1 MPTYKA
7 TAYIR
12 LSYTDDRSSESDSVA
27 NQRKLIEN
35 FVERNPDIEVVSYK
49 VDDGYSGIIF
59 DRPAFKEMMQDVTNG
74 EINCVIVKDL
84 SRLGREYIET
94 GRYLRRVFPA
104 YGVRFIAITDNIDT
118 AQESSGDDLT
128 VSVKNIMNEA
138 YCRDISVKTRTSL
151 DVKRRNGD
159 FVGAFTVYGYIKSE
173 DNKNLLVPDPYA
185 SRVVQN
191 IYQMRLEGSSALRIA
206 NELNRLGILSPLAYK
221 KNHGLPYAKKGY
233 ADREDCKWSATTIIR
248 MLQDETYTGTLV
260 QGKQGTSNY
269 KIKQMEQKP
278 ESEWIRIPDA
288 HEPLITKQDF
298 DLVQR
303 IRGLDTRTSPKQD
316 TVYLFSGVLICGC
329 CGSRMTR
336 KTNRVNGKE
345 YHYYYCP
352 TGKKHGCANPVMLKE
367 SKLIDCVQES
377 LKAYIQNV
385 ASLETLLNSISIN
398 QALAKEYTAHI
409 SENERRLEQAQ
420 AYKSRLYENLV
431 EGMITKEEYASYKV
445 KYTRQAEEIKASIAA
460 LKEKLTDVLEN
471 RSERNRWISHFTQF
485 ESMETL
491 DRKALI
497 HMVQSVRVQGKNEL
511 DIRFNYK
518 DEYEKALR
526 LIALAAQEAEL
537 SIPELL
543 RKAG

>member
-1 MPTYKA
+1 MPKYKA

-12 LSYTDDRSSESDSVA
+12 LSYTDDRSSESDSVS

-35 FVERNPDIEVVSYK
+35 FVERNPDIEVVSEK
-49 VDDGYSGIIF
+49 IDDGYSGIIF
-59 DRPAFKEMMQDVTNG
+59 DRPAFKEMMQDVTDGN
-74 EINCVIVKDL
+74 INCVIVKDL

-118 AQESSGDDLT
+118 AHESNGDDLT

-138 YCRDISVKTRTSL
+138 YCRDISIKTRTSL

-159 FVGAFTVYGYIKSE
+159 FVGAFTVYGYMKSE
-173 DNKNLLVPDPYA
+173 DNKNQLVPDPYA
-185 SRVVQN
+185 ARVVRD
-191 IYQMRLEGSSALRIA
+191 IFRMRLEGASALRIA
-206 NELNRLGILSPLAYK
+206 RELNRLGILSPLAYK
-221 KNHGLPYAKKGY
+221 KNNGLPYAKKGY
-233 ADREDCKWSATTIIR
+233 ADKEDCKWSATTIIR
-248 MLQDETYTGTLV
+248 ILQDETYTGTLV
-260 QGKQGTSNY
+260 QGKQGTPHY
-269 KIKQMEQKP
+269 KIKQMEQRP

-288 HEPLITKQDF
+288 HEALIAKQDF

-303 IRGLDTRTSPKQD
+303 IRNLDTRTAPKED

-329 CGSRMTR
+329 CGNRMTR

-352 TGKKHGCANPVMLKE
+352 TGKKKGCANPTMLKE
-367 SKLIDCVQES
+367 STLIDCVRES
-377 LKAYIQNV
+377 LKAYICNV
-385 ASLETLLNSISIN
+385 ASLETMLTSIDQSRIN
-398 QALAKEYTAHI
+398 QALVKEYTDHI
-409 SENERRLEQAQ
+409 TDNERRLAQ
-420 AYKSRLYENLV
+420 VMELKARLYESLV
-431 EGMITKEEYASYKV
+431 EGILTKEEYTSYKA
-445 KYTRQAEEIKASIAA
+445 KYAKQTEDIKAAIAA

-485 ESMETL
+485 ESLETL

-497 HMVQSVRVQGKNEL
+497 HMVQSIQIISKTEL
-511 DIRFNYK
+511 NIRFTYE
-518 DEYEKALR
+518 DEYKKAIQLV
-526 LIALAAQEAEL
+526 ALAAQQAQTETY
-537 SIPELL
+537 